1 MAIKF
6 RELKIPYHLIF
17 IFFFLSAGIGI
28 AGHNYYATQKE
39 HIKKEKMY
47 ELSTLTSI
55 KVKRIQ
61 SWFAERRGDAK
72 IILENPIFGEH
83 IKSWMENPTEK
94 EKNKILKWMK
104 SLYQYPEYTSILL
117 FDNKG
122 NLLLSADTKNKSIGP
137 VAKGLIDKAVRLKKE
152 VVSDIHKSEEVKE
165 NHIDTLVPVLENG
178 NFPVGVLLIR
188 INPYNYLYPLIQ
200 TWPTQSHTSE
210 VMLLRREG
218 NDALFLNELRHRKNT
233 ALSYRLPLNTPFMLS
248 AMAALE
254 KEGIFEATDY
264 RGMPVL
270 AAIQS
275 IPDTPWSLITK
286 IDREEIYAPINQYAQ
301 TTGLIVFIL
310 ILATG
315 TGLGFIWR
323 HQRARYYRE
332 KYEAEIKHKRAEEK
346 VLKTESKYQ
355 KLSQEFNALLNTI
368 PDSIT
373 LISPDMKII
382 WMNQSVVDRTGK
394 DPANLIGQPCYKAW
408 YDSNIPCEC
417 CPVEISLKTQKAEIE
432 YITTP
437 DRRILEA
444 RAFPIISE
452 DGEIMNLMYMSRD
465 ITEHRKLEAQLLH
478 AQKMEAIGQLTGGI
492 AHEFN
497 NILQAIM
504 SIGSLMQMKIKED
517 DPLREYVVDLL
528 ASADRAANLTQ
539 SLLAFG
545 RKQPIYTMP
554 VDINDI
560 VKKTI
565 KFISMVIGED
575 IEVKTDLSDEELTV
589 MADSRQIEQVLMNLI
604 TNARDAMPEGGELI
618 IQTSVADMDE
628 EYIRVHGYGKEG
640 IYALISVTD
649 TGIGMDEIT
658 KGKIFDPF
666 FTTKEVGKGTGLG
679 LAIVYGIIKQHN
691 GYINVYSEPKR
702 GTTFRIYLPLT
713 EAIKEEAVHAKEEE
727 AKKIEGTETVLI
739 AEDEGHVRKFT
750 KETLERFGYKVIEA
764 ADGDEAIEKFK
775 ENEDKIQLLI
785 LDVVMPKRSGREVYY
800 EISKI
805 RPDIKVIFVSGYPA
819 DVIHEKGVLEESFNF
834 VPKPIPPTRLLEL
847 IREVLN
853 K

>member
-1 MAIKF
+1 MDNEGKISYWNEAAEKIFGYSVQEALGKELHIFLAPLRYHKAYREGFSRFKITGQGPAIGKLL
-6 RELKIPYHLIF
+6 ELAAVKKNGMEVPIEMSV
-17 IFFFLSAGIGI
+17 SAINLRGKWNAIGI
-28 AGHNYYATQKE
+28 
-39 HIKKEKMY
+39 
-47 ELSTLTSI
+47 
-55 KVKRIQ
+55 V
-61 SWFAERRGDAK
+61 
-72 IILENPIFGEH
+72 
-83 IKSWMENPTEK
+83 
-94 EKNKILKWMK
+94 
-104 SLYQYPEYTSILL
+104 
-117 FDNKG
+117 
-122 NLLLSADTKNKSIGP
+122 
-137 VAKGLIDKAVRLKKE
+137 
-152 VVSDIHKSEEVKE
+152 
-165 NHIDTLVPVLENG
+165 
-178 NFPVGVLLIR
+178 
-188 INPYNYLYPLIQ
+188 
-200 TWPTQSHTSE
+200 
-210 VMLLRREG
+210 
-218 NDALFLNELRHRKNT
+218 
-233 ALSYRLPLNTPFMLS
+233 
-248 AMAALE
+248 
-254 KEGIFEATDY
+254 
-264 RGMPVL
+264 
-270 AAIQS
+270 
-275 IPDTPWSLITK
+275 
-286 IDREEIYAPINQYAQ
+286 
-301 TTGLIVFIL
+301 
-310 ILATG
+310 
-315 TGLGFIWR
+315 
-323 HQRARYYRE
+323 
-332 KYEAEIKHKRAEEK
+332 
-346 VLKTESKYQ
+346 
-355 KLSQEFNALLNTI
+355 
-368 PDSIT
+368 
-373 LISPDMKII
+373 
-382 WMNQSVVDRTGK
+382 
-394 DPANLIGQPCYKAW
+394 
-408 YDSNIPCEC
+408 
-417 CPVEISLKTQKAEIE
+417 
-432 YITTP
+432 
-437 DRRILEA
+437 
-444 RAFPIISE
+444 
-452 DGEIMNLMYMSRD
+452 RD
-465 ITEHRKLEAQLLH
+465 ITERKKLEAQLLH

-504 SIGSLMQMKIKED
+504 SIGSLMQMKIKEGE
-517 DPLREYVVDLL
+517 PLRQYVADLL

-545 RKQPIYTMP
+545 RKQPFYTMP
-554 VDINDI
+554 ININDI
-560 VKKTI
+560 VKKAI

-575 IEVKTDLSDEELTV
+575 IEVRTELSDEELTV

-604 TNARDAMPEGGELI
+604 TNARDAMPDGGVLT
-618 IQTSVADMDE
+618 IQTKPFMIDE
-628 EYIRVHGYGKEG
+628 AFIEMHGYGEKG
-640 IYALISVTD
+640 RYAFVSVTD